1 MSNAAT
7 AVPETRLRGR
17 AKNSQTREIISRF
30 MKNKVA
36 VAGFFIILL
45 LVFCALFPSLIAP
58 YSYETMSTGPS
69 FANPSAEHLF
79 GTDEFGRDIF
89 SRVIYGTRTSPG
101 HRAAVRSYCLCP
113 GYHFGLYLRLLWKPD
128 R

>member
-36 VAGFFIILL
+36 VAGF
-45 LVFCALFPSLIAP
+45 
-58 YSYETMSTGPS
+58 
-69 FANPSAEHLF
+69 
-79 GTDEFGRDIF
+79 
-89 SRVIYGTRTSPG
+89 
-101 HRAAVRSYCLCP
+101 
-113 GYHFGLYLRLLWKPD
+113 
-128 R
+128 

>member
-45 LVFCALFPSLIAP
+45 SFFAP
-58 YSYETMSTGPS
+58 FSP
-69 FANPSAEHLF
+69 HLLHP
-79 GTDEFGRDIF
+79 I
-89 SRVIYGTRTSPG
+89 PM
-101 HRAAVRSYCLCP
+101 
-113 GYHFGLYLRLLWKPD
+113 KP
-128 R
+128 

>member
-36 VAGFFIILL
+36 VAGFFHYSAPRFLRPFPL
-45 LVFCALFPSLIAP
+45 TYCTLFL
-58 YSYETMSTGPS
+58 
-69 FANPSAEHLF
+69 
-79 GTDEFGRDIF
+79 
-89 SRVIYGTRTSPG
+89 
-101 HRAAVRSYCLCP
+101 
-113 GYHFGLYLRLLWKPD
+113 
-128 R
+128 

>member
-58 YSYETMSTGPS
+58 
-69 FANPSAEHLF
+69 
-79 GTDEFGRDIF
+79 
-89 SRVIYGTRTSPG
+89 
-101 HRAAVRSYCLCP
+101 
-113 GYHFGLYLRLLWKPD
+113 
-128 R
+128 

>member
-36 VAGFFIILL
+36 VAGFFIILPIKESMMQVL
-45 LVFCALFPSLIAP
+45 
-58 YSYETMSTGPS
+58 
-69 FANPSAEHLF
+69 
-79 GTDEFGRDIF
+79 R
-89 SRVIYGTRTSPG
+89 SR
-101 HRAAVRSYCLCP
+101 L
-113 GYHFGLYLRLLWKPD
+113 
-128 R
+128 

>member
-45 LVFCALFPSLIAP
+45 LVFAP
-58 YSYETMSTGPS
+58 FSP
-69 FANPSAEHLF
+69 HLLHP
-79 GTDEFGRDIF
+79 I
-89 SRVIYGTRTSPG
+89 PM
-101 HRAAVRSYCLCP
+101 
-113 GYHFGLYLRLLWKPD
+113 KP
-128 R
+128 